1 MVREC
6 ASSHSPHHGTVSG
19 RRSRNCARSVS
30 RRASTRTGSRTRS
43 GFWTRCSVRSTAG
56 HPCARADSTAPRRLS
71 ASRVPSFHAS
81 VTAAKIS
88 AAASLGSDGDSIGG
102 FKWSRCGTPGGCRF
116 DTVPV
121 PPWDGDA
128 SRIGT
133 RGSQIGTGGSRI
145 GTRRKVWCKG
155 VIQIVAGRASRAG
168 VVELWTP
175 ADEATRFQIPKCA
188 QDCASAGIGFG
199 HQGAN
204 RGVAR
209 EVLVRLIRQEDEDEL
224 RRRGTDI

>member
-1 MVREC
+1 M
-6 ASSHSPHHGTVSG
+6 
-19 RRSRNCARSVS
+19 
-30 RRASTRTGSRTRS
+30 
-43 GFWTRCSVRSTAG
+43 
-56 HPCARADSTAPRRLS
+56 L
-71 ASRVPSFHAS
+71 SFHAS
-81 VTAAKIS
+81 VTAAKIP

-102 FKWSRCGTPGGCRF
+102 FKWSRCGTPGGAALTPSPSRRG
-116 DTVPV
+116 TGPV
-121 PPWDGDA
+121 SNRD
-128 SRIGT
+128 

-188 QDCASAGIGFG
+188 QDCTSAGIGFG

-209 EVLVRLIRQEDEDEL
+209 EVLVPLFARRMRMNFAAEEPTSASVAQASALQLILTPGTRIA
-224 RRRGTDI
+224 RRAQSRRSRPCAHSACTVPYQAR